1 VSPLLAGVALLMLAS
16 ALQFSLLAVRGEAE
30 GFSEWVT
37 ASMATC
43 YFLGFL
49 VGGWLAPRMI
59 DSVGHVRVFSALASL
74 ASVVILVQAFAVDPP
89 AWLVARIASGF
100 CIAGMVTSVE
110 AWLNAASDTSNRGTT
125 LALYMVVMYLGFGG
139 GQVLIGLGDAEGF
152 GLFALVSVL
161 LSLCLV
167 PVLLGAREGQVIH
180 LRAGISTR
188 ELMRR
193 APVGLAASLS
203 GGLAWGVIASMLIV
217 VGLREGYGSG
227 QSASIV
233 LAAVVGAVL
242 SQPPIGRLSDR
253 LDRRKV
259 VLATALATAAAGVTG
274 MPLITSG
281 RLWLVWL
288 LAALLGALA
297 LPGYSLG
304 IAHVGDVL
312 TPQESVSAAGTLV
325 TVSAVGSAAGPP
337 LAGAAIGVLGSPGV
351 PALFAGFGTLLAAFS
366 WWHLFAVSR
375 VRPRGQF
382 VALAARATPMGS
394 SVAAEEIV
402 GLEEPLTTD
411 EAESSQP
418 SPS

>member
-1 VSPLLAGVALLMLAS
+1 
-16 ALQFSLLAVRGEAE
+16 
-30 GFSEWVT
+30 
-37 ASMATC
+37 
-43 YFLGFL
+43 
-49 VGGWLAPRMI
+49 
-59 DSVGHVRVFSALASL
+59 VFSALASL